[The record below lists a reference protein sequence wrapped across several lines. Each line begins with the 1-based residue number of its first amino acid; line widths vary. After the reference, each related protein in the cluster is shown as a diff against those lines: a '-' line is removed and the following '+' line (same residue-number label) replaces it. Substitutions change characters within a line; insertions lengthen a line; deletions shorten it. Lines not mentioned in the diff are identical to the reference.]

1 MTVSS
6 IKMQY
11 TGTSDQNAVNKNNTM
26 SAAGVSFSEAFSQ
39 ATDSLKKTRQP
50 NSSTSSKKNELTRAD
65 MLKIIQDKIREMK
78 IKLENDETEQTYQIG
93 SRTFTE
99 KEWEK
104 LIDRIDKVLE
114 QNKKIVEEEENEREK
129 KKVNE
134 INMKAKEQTIKHVD
148 DAELDSLVTLLLHE
162 E

>member
-11 TGTSDQNAVNKNNTM
+11 TGTSYQNAVNKNNTM

-50 NSSTSSKKNELTRAD
+50 NSSASSKKNELTRAD

-104 LIDRIDKVLE
+104 LIDRVDKVLE
-114 QNKKIVEEEENEREK
+114 QNKKRVEEEENEREK

-134 INMKAKEQTIKHVD
+134 INMKDKEQTIKHVD